1 MQHRNLSTQRK
12 RALSPL
18 VLAAA
23 LLASSV
29 VSLPVAAENPAAAY
43 SIESTVADLVANPK
57 TKAVLDKHV
66 PGLSESPQ
74 LSMVQGMSLQQ
85 LSGFPQAGISEENLQ
100 AMQRELGQISG
111 K

>member
-1 MQHRNLSTQRK
+1 MQNRNMSTQRK
-12 RALSPL
+12 HSFGPL
-18 VLAAA
+18 VLTAA
-23 LLASSV
+23 LLAASV
-29 VSLPVAAENPAAAY
+29 VSLPVSAENPVAY
-43 SIESTVADLVANPK
+43 SIESTMADLVANPK

-85 LSGFPQAGISEENLQ
+85 LAGFPQAGISEEHLQ

-111 K
+111 Q